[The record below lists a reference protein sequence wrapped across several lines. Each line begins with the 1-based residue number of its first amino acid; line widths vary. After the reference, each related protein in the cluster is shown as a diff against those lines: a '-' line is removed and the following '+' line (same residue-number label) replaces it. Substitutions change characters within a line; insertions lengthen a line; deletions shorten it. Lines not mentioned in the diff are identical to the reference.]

1 MKKFFLIAAAV
12 LLTIAGCNKPNDGGK
27 DDPTPS
33 GKENTPITL
42 TASTTTPVMDKDHQN
57 DDALTLSWNA
67 TTNMGTGA
75 RIEYAVLIDRQGGNF
90 ENGYEVDLGTGVTSL
105 TLTAIELNKI
115 AKEEFGL
122 ENGQTAQFDVCVY
135 ATIKS
140 NEVDDVISNKVTI
153 TLTGFEPKPSVLY
166 MIGSATS
173 VGWDLANAPEMSP
186 IDGEDGGFTW
196 SGELFS
202 GELKFMVTRDGWVP
216 SYNKGDE
223 EGTLYYRDH
232 LWDDPETGE
241 RVDDESLPHV
251 DTPDNKFIIAEQGNY
266 KIVLNI
272 EKLTITITKTGG
284 PKYFS
289 MYMVGTAFSEPAEMF
304 RSGYAFLGGH
314 YFKNAG
320 NFHYNVNADGSG
332 DSYFA
337 ATAGQEMSATAV
349 SQTSNAEWSVSADKM
364 YHMYLYAREGKEKV
378 YHVAYEPY
386 QEMWIIGSATE
397 AGWDIANAVP
407 MTKVDQWTQKWEGM
421 LKAGELK
428 FTCDR
433 STDWYGAWY
442 LAKTT
447 DKVPTGEAEP
457 MIFIDKASDAV
468 AATGIKELD
477 QKWIITEQTAGYYTI
492 TLDQKSETVIIKKQ

>member
-1 MKKFFLIAAAV
+1 MKRFFLIAAV
-12 LLTIAGCNKPNDGGK
+12 LLAALCACNKPGDDNSDGKTTGN
-27 DDPTPS
+27 
-33 GKENTPITL
+33 GNTPITL
-42 TASTTTPVMDKDHQN
+42 TASTTTPVMDKDHQS
-57 DDALTLSWNA
+57 DEALTLSWNA

-75 RIEYAVLIDRQGGNF
+75 RIEYSVLIDRKGGNF
-90 ENGYEVDLGTGVTSL
+90 ENGYEANLGTGVTSL
-105 TLTAIELNKI
+105 TLTALELNKI
-115 AKEEFGL
+115 AKEELGL
-122 ENGQTAQFDVCVY
+122 ENDQRTELDVCIY

-140 NEVDDVISNKVTI
+140 SEVDDVVSNKVTI
-153 TLTGFEPKPSVLY
+153 TVTPFEPKPSVLY
-166 MIGSATS
+166 LIGSATS
-173 VGWDLANAPEMSP
+173 AGWDLSKAPEMSP

-196 SGELFS
+196 SGELFA
-202 GELKFMVTRDGWVP
+202 GELKFMVTTDGWIP

-223 EGTLYYRDH
+223 DGTLYYRDH
-232 LWDDPETGE
+232 LWDDPDTGQ

-251 DTPDNKFIIAEQGNY
+251 DSPDNKFIIAEQGNY

-289 MYMVGTAFSEPAEMF
+289 MYMVGSALGEPVEMF
-304 RSGYAFLGGH
+304 RSGYAFIAGH
-314 YFKNAG
+314 YFDRSG
-320 NFHYNVNADGSG
+320 NFHYNVSADGSG

-337 ATAGQEMSATAV
+337 AAAGQDMSSTSV
-349 SQTSNAEWSVSADKM
+349 SQTTNAEWSVSADKM
-364 YHMYLYAREGKEKV
+364 YHMYLYAREGKEKAF
-378 YHVAYEPY
+378 HVAYEPY
-386 QEMWIIGSATE
+386 QEMWVIGSACD
-397 AGWDIANAVP
+397 AGWDIANALP
-407 MTKVDQWTQKWEGM
+407 MTRKDQWTQTWEGN

-447 DKVPTGEAEP
+447 NKVPAGEAEP
-457 MIFIDKASDAV
+457 MVFIDKASDAV

-477 QKWIITEQTAGYYTI
+477 QKWIITDETAGYYRI